1 MNLNSDTRIYIDNKQ
16 QNRIVKYNF
25 LKDVSGYFVR
35 STIIIIILG
44 FWLKTESA
52 VCWLKI

>member
-1 MNLNSDTRIYIDNKQ
+1 MNLNSDTRIYIDKQ

-44 FWLKTESA
+44 F
-52 VCWLKI
+52 